1 MNIIESEKIVFK
13 FLEGSRK
20 GDVASF
26 QQMHISIGRASDS
39 DLLFDS
45 RHDRTVSSHH
55 AVVRF
60 QDHCFELA
68 DAHSTNGT
76 YLNGQRTTQ
85 AILKTGDVIRLGA
98 LGPEVEIIIPAERAD
113 YTVLESDQSGMAAM
127 ARTRDSDPAQVDP
140 EVSEKIVQLRHR
152 RFIRS
157 TTVVAIA
164 TAAGIAGFIWTLIE
178 GFELTPAGQYFKAS
192 LSLIAGGVLATF
204 VFACYHGRPGRQR
217 FKVSELLWMVLIAV
231 ISLGCAYLGLSGT

>member
-1 MNIIESEKIVFK
+1 
-13 FLEGSRK
+13 
-20 GDVASF
+20 
-26 QQMHISIGRASDS
+26 MHISIGRASDS

-60 QDHCFELA
+60 QDHCFELT

-76 YLNGQRTTQ
+76 YLNGQLTTQ
-85 AILKTGDVIRLGA
+85 AIIKTGDVIRLGT

-113 YTVLESDQSGMAAM
+113 YTILESDQSDLAAM
-127 ARTRDSDPAQVDP
+127 ARTRNSDPTQVDL
-140 EVSEKIVQLRHR
+140 EVSEKILRLRHR
-152 RFIRS
+152 RFIRN
-157 TTVVAIA
+157 TMVVAIG

-178 GFELTPAGQYFKAS
+178 GFELIPAGQYFRAS
-192 LSLIAGGVLATF
+192 LSLIAGGLLATF
-204 VFACYHGRPGRQR
+204 LFAVYHGRPGRQR

-231 ISLGCAYLGLSGT
+231 ISLGGAYMGLSGP